1 VQIDIERMENSRHF
15 MTTILCGGWIDGSS
29 GCRRLWRECIRQPM
43 NAQRITLA
51 GRPEVML
58 QRVRNAMHP
67 LRAIHWVARCDASQ

>member
-1 VQIDIERMENSRHF
+1 
-15 MTTILCGGWIDGSS
+15 
-29 GCRRLWRECIRQPM
+29 M